1 MSSVYHILNQVPAI
15 DKVSIQS
22 EYEHLVQEL
31 IRSGRLRIDTDY
43 YCNFV
48 RFTDSN
54 SAINIILS
62 YEELTPEL
70 LGNTKNNIRNLYKS
84 SNKLIDDTKIISI
97 INDLNKKAKKLLLVN
112 DELKTQLARVF
123 VQSAHPIVIKWLL
136 LDNVEVFITY
146 SHNIGDVMDI
156 ASWKRSGTN
165 SGMQSTDGKNACI
178 YVSCGGDP
186 FAPNTESH
194 PTQGNGWAALAR
206 LQIIAAQELGHFADI
221 KRDDHGRQ
229 ITRHSC
235 NFACTKATPH
245 VSLARKKDIERSSS
259 LKDSLTNSGMD
270 KLINI
275 ETKLKFYN
283 KQKLSGLRVL
293 WLRLIAKYYS
303 YKLVNFAIKRNF
315 LFVKRFY
322 DREKYFGL
330 MLAAM
335 IEDMLSNLSP
345 IADVYK
351 RDNPEAE
358 EAISCAEALAR
369 VPQQVMKW
377 GHLTTRATMHDLY
390 HIYYSEVIPS
400 LIKSYNTVTSTEYKR
415 NYSHQ
420 KNTFRN
426 ILFKL
431 GFIKN
436 KTSVQF
442 TEVRDI

>member
-15 DKVSIQS
+15 DKVNIQS

-62 YEELTPEL
+62 YEELTHEL
-70 LGNTKNNIRNLYKS
+70 LGNTKNNIRNLYKH

-97 INDLNKKAKKLLLVN
+97 INDLNKKAKKLLLVS

-136 LDNVEVFITY
+136 RDNVEVFITY

-186 FAPNTESH
+186 FAQNSESH

-221 KRDDHGRQ
+221 KRDDYGRQ

-245 VSLARKKDIERSSS
+245 VSLARKRDIERSSS
-259 LKDSLTNSGMD
+259 LKDLLTNSGMD

-283 KQKLSGLRVL
+283 QQKLSGLRVF

-315 LFVKRFY
+315 LFIKRFY
-322 DREKYFGL
+322 DRERYVGL
-330 MLAAM
+330 MLSAM

-390 HIYYSEVIPS
+390 HVYYSEVIPS
-400 LIKSYNTVTSTEYKR
+400 LIKSYNTVTATEYKR

-420 KNTFRN
+420 KNIFRN
-426 ILFKL
+426 ILSKL
-431 GFIKN
+431 GFIQN

>member
-15 DKVSIQS
+15 DKVNIQS

-62 YEELTPEL
+62 YEELTHEL
-70 LGNTKNNIRNLYKS
+70 LGNTKNNIRNLYKH

-186 FAPNTESH
+186 FAQNSESH

-221 KRDDHGRQ
+221 KRDDRGRQ

-245 VSLARKKDIERSSS
+245 VSVARKKDIETSWS
-259 LKDSLTNSGMD
+259 LKNFLTNSGMD

-283 KQKLSGLRVL
+283 QQKLSGLRVF
-293 WLRLIAKYYS
+293 WLRLIAKYYR
-303 YKLVNFAIKRNF
+303 YKLVKFAMKRNF

-322 DREKYFGL
+322 DREKYMGL

-390 HIYYSEVIPS
+390 HVYYSEVIPS
-400 LIKSYNTVTSTEYKR
+400 LIKSYNTVTGTEYKR

-420 KNTFRN
+420 TNTFTN
-426 ILFKL
+426 ILSKL
-431 GFIKN
+431 GFMQN

>member
-15 DKVSIQS
+15 NQVSIQS

-48 RFTDSN
+48 RFTDSS

-70 LGNTKNNIRNLYKS
+70 LGNTKNNIRNLYKH

-186 FAPNTESH
+186 FAQNSESH

-221 KRDDHGRQ
+221 KRDDYGRQ

-245 VSLARKKDIERSSS
+245 VSLARKRDIERSSS
-259 LKDSLTNSGMD
+259 LKNLLTSSGMD

-283 KQKLSGLRVL
+283 QQKLSGLRVF

-322 DREKYFGL
+322 DREKYIGL
-330 MLAAM
+330 MLLAM
-335 IEDMLSNLSP
+335 MEDMLSNLSP

-351 RDNPEAE
+351 RDDPEAE

-390 HIYYSEVIPS
+390 HVYYSEVIPS
-400 LIKSYNTVTSTEYKR
+400 LDLLHNR
-415 NYSHQ
+415 
-420 KNTFRN
+420 
-426 ILFKL
+426 
-431 GFIKN
+431 
-436 KTSVQF
+436 
-442 TEVRDI
+442 RD

>member
-15 DKVSIQS
+15 DTASIQM
-22 EYEHLVQEL
+22 EYEHMVQEL

-48 RFTDSN
+48 RFADNN
-54 SAINIILS
+54 SGINVILS

-70 LGNTKNNIRNLYKS
+70 LDNTKNNIRNLYKN
-84 SNKLIDDTKIISI
+84 SNKRIDDTKIISI
-97 INDLNKKAKKLLLVN
+97 INDLSKKAKKLLLV
-112 DELKTQLARVF
+112 DDDLKTQLARIF

-136 LDNVEVFITY
+136 LDKVEVFITY

-165 SGMQSTDGKNACI
+165 SGMQSTDGKNVCI
-178 YVSCGGDP
+178 YVSCGGNP
-186 FAPNTESH
+186 FAQNSESH
-194 PTQGNGWAALAR
+194 PTQGDGWPALAR

-221 KRDDHGRQ
+221 KRDGHGRQ

-245 VSLARKKDIERSSS
+245 VSLARKKDIERSSN
-259 LKDSLTNSGMD
+259 LKGLLANSGMT

-283 KQKLSGLRVL
+283 QQKLSGFRVF

-322 DREKYFGL
+322 DREKYIGL

-390 HIYYSEVIPS
+390 HVYYSEVIPS
-400 LIKSYNTVTSTEYKR
+400 LIKSYNTVTATEYKR
-415 NYSHQ
+415 NYSHPR
-420 KNTFRN
+420 NTFKNVLSRLGLIRN
-426 ILFKL
+426 KAAA
-431 GFIKN
+431 
-436 KTSVQF
+436 QF